1 MWRLSQTKHDYVDCL
16 EELQEMNSKW
26 YNTSKMKKMKSG
38 SYEKDVVVTDKIKN
52 YYNSLSES

>member
-1 MWRLSQTKHDYVDCL
+1 MWRLYRIKHDYVDCL

-52 YYNSLSES
+52 YYNSI

>member
-1 MWRLSQTKHDYVDCL
+1 MWRLYRIKHDYVDCL

-26 YNTSKMKKMKSG
+26 YNTSKMKKTKSG

-52 YYNSLSES
+52 YYNSISES

>member
-1 MWRLSQTKHDYVDCL
+1 
-16 EELQEMNSKW
+16 
-26 YNTSKMKKMKSG
+26 MKKMKSG